1 MEPKQVPV
9 GPITVNSS
17 NVLNNV
23 PKVLTVPKVPIIPKV
38 PTVPKIKIPTSLGE
52 AKQSINTVLG
62 SRQFNREKYDTNVPD
77 GMNGVPK
84 RIQTSDGRWTNQ
96 DAAYNPLYDA
106 TKALEDATYVE
117 GAVKYIN
124 IIYAA
129 SVILKWISMILYNIF
144 YYIALGFYTA
154 FKSFITNLPLNMFM
168 ISVALV
174 GVFCYIFADTLWQY
188 AILPSINGLI
198 QGYNGAVGVWN
209 DIAKSVAH
217 IGFPLDFGTLGNF
230 YVDIGGI
237 PLPMGKE
244 MDPIIKSFGEFCW
257 DILMYIFN
265 DFIMPVKEYIF
276 R

>member
-1 MEPKQVPV
+1 MEPKQVP
-9 GPITVNSS
+9 TVNPSNPS

-23 PKVLTVPKVPIIPKV
+23 PKVPTVKV
-38 PTVPKIKIPTSLGE
+38 PTVPKVPTVKVPTVPKVPSLGE
-52 AKQSINTVLG
+52 AKQSINTFLG
-62 SRQFNREKYDTNVPD
+62 SRQFNRAKYDTNAPD
-77 GMNGVPK
+77 GMPE
-84 RIQTSDGRWTNQ
+84 RIQTSDGRWTNK

-117 GAVKYIN
+117 GAVKYVN

-129 SVILKWISMILYNIF
+129 SVLLKWISMILYNII
-144 YYIALGFYTA
+144 YYIALFFYKVIAA
-154 FKSFITNLPLNMFM
+154 FIANLPLNLFM
-168 ISVALV
+168 GSVALV

-230 YVDIGGI
+230 YIDLGGI
-237 PLPMGKE
+237 PLPMGNE

-257 DILMYIFN
+257 DILIYILN
-265 DFIMPVKEYIF
+265 DFIMPVKDF
-276 R
+276 FVR